1 MLNNKNIWRVEDFI
15 KGAYLEN
22 KIDNLQFGSISK
34 QLSIDIG
41 DVMKICAD
49 LEKNEKIEFQ
59 YDIRDNDLN
68 LLYSY
73 DNVDDAIDKA
83 KKYFDENIDIIN
95 HIYISIKLTE
105 EYKNAL
111 DNIKNKQ

>member
-1 MLNNKNIWRVEDFI
+1 MDNKNIWMVEDFI
-15 KGAYLEN
+15 KEAYLKN
-22 KIDNLQFGSISK
+22 KIDNFQFGSISK
-34 QLSIDIG
+34 QLNINID
-41 DVMKICAD
+41 DVMKICVN
-49 LEKNEKIEFQ
+49 LEKNGKIESQ
-59 YDIRDNDLN
+59 YDIRGNDLN

-83 KKYFDENIDIIN
+83 KEWFDENIDIIN

-111 DNIKNKQ
+111 DNIKNKEK